1 MKRVL
6 IYGNRKSDIT
16 CYDASTDELAQKAF
30 WTLFKVIDKD
40 WECYEDLKDF
50 DPDEGDELGMTY
62 EQIEALPAGSI
73 KDKALDTFREYQ
85 AAGGDRDTTK
95 LHAEWYEKAKKGD
108 YKALMSLLKARRTW
122 EYEEWQLV
130 EVTETK

>member
-1 MKRVL
+1 MKMVL
-6 IYGNRKSDIT
+6 VYGNRKSDTT
-16 CYDASTDELAQKAF
+16 CYDASTEELAQKAF
-30 WTLFKVIDKD
+30 WALFKVIDKD

-50 DPDEGDELGMTY
+50 DSEAGELGMTY

-73 KDKALDTFREYQ
+73 KDKALDTYHKYLS
-85 AAGGDRDTTK
+85 AGGDRDTTK
-95 LHAEWYEKAKKGD
+95 LHAEWYKKAKGGD
-108 YKALMSLLKARRTW
+108 YRALMSLLKARKTW